1 MSSTKPAPTFRE
13 VWPTL
18 LVIAVLA
25 VALIGGCMWIFGG
38 SSLPD
43 KCPEAKGG
51 FELGNLRYGVTSK
64 VKALLLHPDS
74 YRETNVFTRP
84 VNFKER
90 EDGTEY
96 IGRVELT
103 FTAMNA
109 AGFTQSGRATV
120 DLRETDDGCGVGSA
134 RLYE

>member
-1 MSSTKPAPTFRE
+1 MKPWATWRSHPQLKHRTIVFRIYPSGRIESCTDAP
-13 VWPTL
+13 
-18 LVIAVLA
+18 
-25 VALIGGCMWIFGG
+25 
-38 SSLPD
+38 
-43 KCPEAKGG
+43 
-51 FELGNLRYGVTSK
+51 
-64 VKALLLHPDS
+64 
-74 YRETNVFTRP
+74 
-84 VNFKER
+84 
-90 EDGTEY
+90 GTEY